1 MNASIASLVF
11 STPAGA
17 GVPAL
22 ATAQTATGNPAQANT
37 GGLFAGLIGGLRTAA
52 LTGEIAPA
60 GPLASGPS
68 AALAGKPVRPD
79 GDGGLL
85 AESDAA
91 QMDLLTDIVALA
103 MQVQEAFATAQSPP
117 AKAAILTEFGNSLGL
132 RLAAFDPVLDEN
144 ALKMAVRNL
153 SVQTIA
159 TIEPQ
164 ATQLGPAAFA
174 KAVLTALGL
183 DDVPTAAL
191 AQPVAHAAATSTV
204 AIESGLRSAHGSVPD
219 TAQTARAT
227 LPADAQAV
235 RAQPD
240 GLVTALPARAPLR
253 REPTDLFARAPL
265 GGGVVEEALGAGTT
279 AALQSPKSSAGV
291 QPGLLAQQNPF
302 DAVALPRPSVD
313 GGEVAQPQ
321 LGRALPGGMESSF
334 LRGLE
339 TGVLQGKA
347 GAEVPSSPAFAR
359 HLATQ
364 VSGALISEGSTR
376 IELTP
381 RGLGDIE
388 IAMRHDEAGKLRV
401 VLKADNPAVLT
412 AFRQDRDLLLG
423 ALRESSGGEIA
434 GSDVDLSFE
443 SFAGHQSR
451 QRSDQDEWRSVVVGD
466 RTPATEAPPPVGSFA
481 SSETTHSSGHGG
493 LDIIT

>member
-1 MNASIASLVF
+1 VSRRV
-11 STPAGA
+11 
-17 GVPAL
+17 
-22 ATAQTATGNPAQANT
+22 ATAETASGNPAQAST
-37 GGLFAGLIGGLRTAA
+37 ERSLCRSDRRPADRGVDGSDRPRRTFGIRAFGRLSRGA
-52 LTGEIAPA
+52 
-60 GPLASGPS
+60 
-68 AALAGKPVRPD
+68 PVRSD

-85 AESDAA
+85 AGSDAA

-103 MQVQEAFATAQSPP
+103 MQVQEAFATAQSPQ

-132 RLAAFDPVLDEN
+132 RLAAFDPGLDEN
-144 ALKMAVRNL
+144 ALAMAVRNL

-164 ATQLGPAAFA
+164 ATQPGPAAFA

-204 AIESGLRSAHGSVPD
+204 AIESGLRPARGSVPD

-227 LPADAQAV
+227 PPADAQAV
-235 RAQPD
+235 RAQAD
-240 GLVTALPARAPLR
+240 GLVTAPPARAPLR

-265 GGGVVEEALGAGTT
+265 GGGVAEEAVGAGTT

-291 QPGLLAQQNPF
+291 QAGPVWHSKTHLTPSLY
-302 DAVALPRPSVD
+302 PRPSAD

-359 HLATQ
+359 HLAAQ
-364 VSGALISEGSTR
+364 VSGARISEGSTR

-388 IAMRHDEAGKLRV
+388 IDMRHDEAGKLRV

-423 ALRESSGGEIA
+423 ALRDSSGGEIA

-451 QRSDQDEWRSVVVGD
+451 QRSDQDEWRSAVVGD
-466 RTPATEAPPPVGSFA
+466 RTPVTEVPPPVGSFA
-481 SSETTHSSGHGG
+481 SSRDDTFIEP
-493 LDIIT
+493 

>member
-1 MNASIASLVF
+1 
-11 STPAGA
+11 
-17 GVPAL
+17 
-22 ATAQTATGNPAQANT
+22 
-37 GGLFAGLIGGLRTAA
+37 
-52 LTGEIAPA
+52 
-60 GPLASGPS
+60 
-68 AALAGKPVRPD
+68 
-79 GDGGLL
+79 
-85 AESDAA
+85 
-91 QMDLLTDIVALA
+91 
-103 MQVQEAFATAQSPP
+103 
-117 AKAAILTEFGNSLGL
+117 
-132 RLAAFDPVLDEN
+132 
-144 ALKMAVRNL
+144 
-153 SVQTIA
+153 
-159 TIEPQ
+159 
-164 ATQLGPAAFA
+164 
-174 KAVLTALGL
+174 
-183 DDVPTAAL
+183 
-191 AQPVAHAAATSTV
+191 
-204 AIESGLRSAHGSVPD
+204 
-219 TAQTARAT
+219 
-227 LPADAQAV
+227 
-235 RAQPD
+235 
-240 GLVTALPARAPLR
+240 
-253 REPTDLFARAPL
+253 
-265 GGGVVEEALGAGTT
+265 
-279 AALQSPKSSAGV
+279 
-291 QPGLLAQQNPF
+291 
-302 DAVALPRPSVD
+302 VD

-364 VSGALISEGSTR
+364 VSGARISEGSTR

-451 QRSDQDEWRSVVVGD
+451 QRSDQDEWRSAVVGD

-481 SSETTHSSGHGG
+481 SSETTHSSGHEG